1 MRYYLIAKG
10 TVGKLVKLMP
20 NTDAEVIDWT
30 TRKDLSFGASLINP
44 VVVKQ
49 MVVDSAKKP
58 LAVRMAEEGY
68 ALFGGDAG
76 DNRDSQY
83 VLAIP
88 YSTIKVVE

>member
-1 MRYYLIAKG
+1 MRYLIAKG
-10 TVGKLVKLMP
+10 TAGKLVKLMP
-20 NTDAEVIDWT
+20 NVDAEVVDWT

-44 VVVKQ
+44 EAVKQ
-49 MVVDSAKKP
+49 MVIDAAKKP

-76 DNRDSQY
+76 DDRNSQY

-88 YSTIKVVE
+88 YSAIKVTE